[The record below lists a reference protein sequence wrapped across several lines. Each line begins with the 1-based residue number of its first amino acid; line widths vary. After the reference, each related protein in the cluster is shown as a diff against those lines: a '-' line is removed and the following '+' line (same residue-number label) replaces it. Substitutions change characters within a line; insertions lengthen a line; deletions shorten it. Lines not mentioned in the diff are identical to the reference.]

1 MKHLLKPAI
10 ILVLGMIVLYLQSCD
25 RPNQVDNTLFGFRFG
40 QTQMEV
46 DSVASNRGF
55 RKLAWVNST
64 GYEGRLDTLGVRWM
78 QIEARFEK
86 DSLCSIALL
95 AHKDSEDDG
104 RVFESK
110 INDVLENHF
119 HVFGKRLEQEPY
131 EEYGAWIFGNYVVS
145 FIPKGEYFAV
155 LQICPYSEDNAKTAR
170 LEYID
175 YKIDENL
182 KKLANAMAGYI
193 KARESGQST
202 MREVYA
208 DDVRSANGFLNKH
221 YDLMTPRQKELFDKL
236 RNITY

>member
-1 MKHLLKPAI
+1 MKHLLKPAT

-46 DSVASNRGF
+46 DSVGSNRGF
-55 RKLAWVNST
+55 
-64 GYEGRLDTLGVRWM
+64 EGRPDTLGVRWM

-202 MREVYA
+202 MREVYV